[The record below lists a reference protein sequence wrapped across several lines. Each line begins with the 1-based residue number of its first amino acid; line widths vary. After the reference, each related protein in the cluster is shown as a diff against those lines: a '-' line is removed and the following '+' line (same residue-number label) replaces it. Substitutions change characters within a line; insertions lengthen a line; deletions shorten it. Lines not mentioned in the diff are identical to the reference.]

1 MATGDYRPTSTY
13 PVSSYVLSDAIF
25 KKVRKE
31 MMMMMTIIIII
42 IIIIIKLRPCVAA
55 CNPAGLSRTY
65 NVLYRMHVYSELGK
79 I

>member
-31 MMMMMTIIIII
+31 MMMMMMTI